1 MSRFFRGG
9 DDSSSESS
17 SDEEELYGSDEEQK
31 VPTKDM
37 DSDDSDENDSDEES
51 ESESSSDDDDAP
63 KKGLS
68 RFLVD
73 QDSSESEESGDEAG
87 TAKVKSAKDKRH
99 DELEATIN
107 GILNGQKINDWVS
120 ISNGVWPPI
129 PSPSLP
135 VGSTDRPQSS
145 TNSTARLSSS
155 RMEARRPRATSSASP
170 TSRTS

>member
-17 SDEEELYGSDEEQK
+17 SDEEELYGSDEEQQ

-37 DSDDSDENDSDEES
+37 DSDDSDEDDSDEES
-51 ESESSSDDDDAP
+51 GSGSSSDDDGAP

-107 GILNGQKINDWVS
+107 GIVNGQKINDWVS
-120 ISNGVWPPI
+120 ISNGLSPLNI
-129 PSPSLP
+129 PFRPSVSL
-135 VGSTDRPQSS
+135 TNRHQSS
-145 TNSTARLSSS
+145 TSSTARWSSS
-155 RMEARRPRATSSASP
+155 KMEARPPRATSNALP